1 MPQHLKVVV
10 AYNCSNTLVKGE
22 ARDILAERGVLTCAK
37 AVAEALETAGHH
49 TAPVPICRSV
59 EEELAPYP
67 PREWVVFNLVEG
79 FEGRL
84 FEEARCAWAL
94 EAMGYRFT
102 GSGGDAL
109 ARSIHKARAKSQLD
123 SAGVP
128 TPAWRVF
135 RHEDDVKLD
144 RDRRNGSLRFP
155 LIVKPVAED
164 GSLGVGAESVVHTIE
179 ALRGRVAY
187 VTRHYGQM
195 ALVEQFLTGREIN
208 VSLWGNP
215 VQVLPLG
222 EIDYGAFDDPYR
234 CIVSYDAKWQEDSFE
249 FRHTPV
255 TCPANVE
262 PGLAR
267 NITCAAREAWHI
279 MGCTGYARVDMRVD
293 AAGCPHVLEVNCN
306 PDLSPDAGFHR
317 SAQAGGHSY
326 KSMIIRILETAV
338 GSP

>member
-1 MPQHLKVVV
+1 MAQHFKVVV
-10 AYNCSNTLVKGE
+10 AYNDSGTLIKGE
-22 ARDILAERGVLTCAK
+22 ARDILAERGVLICAR
-37 AVAEALETAGHH
+37 AVAEALETAGHQV
-49 TAPVPICRSV
+49 ALVPVRRCV
-59 EEELAPYP
+59 EEELARYLPGD
-67 PREWVVFNLVEG
+67 WVVFNLMEG

-102 GSGGDAL
+102 GSAGDAL
-109 ARSIHKARAKSQLD
+109 ARSTHKARAKSLLD

-128 TPAWRVF
+128 TPAWRVYQ
-135 RHEDDVKLD
+135 HEDDVQVGQ
-144 RDRRNGSLRFP
+144 DRRNGSLRFP

-179 ALRGRVAY
+179 ALRERVAH
-187 VTRHYGQM
+187 VTLRYRQM
-195 ALVEQFLTGREIN
+195 ALVEQFVTGREIS
-208 VSLWGNP
+208 VSLWGSP
-215 VQVLPLG
+215 VQVLPLS
-222 EIDYGAFDDPYR
+222 EIDYSAFDDPYR

-249 FRHTPV
+249 FHHTPV
-255 TCPANVE
+255 TCPADLE

-267 NITCAAREAWHI
+267 NITYAALEAWPI

-293 AAGCPHVLEVNCN
+293 AEGCSQVLEVNCN

-317 SAQAGGHSY
+317 SARAGGHSY
-326 KSMIIRILETAV
+326 QSMVIRILEMAV